1 MRKDGFMP
9 YLRAEIFKVLHRPY
23 TYIFLLVILAGEA
36 ALAILLAMFLCE
48 GLLVAGWSFTNANGN
63 DVGFST
69 GAGMIAMLLQIG
81 LYSTILIGDIVFSE
95 QYKFST
101 LKNEVSYGVP
111 RGRIYLGKLA
121 VECLTALVLCTL
133 VIAFYLGLCWIFLP
147 HNPAADVQ
155 TLRAVGYC
163 LLVSLPLWLG
173 AQGLVNLVFFL
184 IKSSTVGS
192 FVAVGIFMGVA
203 PILQLLGALVHPV
216 FTTLYSVMLT
226 TPMDLAPRMVGD
238 MALLGRAWAVGAG
251 WFIACT
257 LMGLVL
263 FRKREIN

>member
-1 MRKDGFMP
+1 MLR
-9 YLRAEIFKVLHRPY
+9 YLHAEIYKAAHRKYPY
-23 TYIFLLVILAGEA
+23 GF
-36 ALAILLAMFLCE
+36 LLAMFLCE

-251 WFIACT
+251 WFIVCT
-257 LMGLVL
+257 LVGLVL